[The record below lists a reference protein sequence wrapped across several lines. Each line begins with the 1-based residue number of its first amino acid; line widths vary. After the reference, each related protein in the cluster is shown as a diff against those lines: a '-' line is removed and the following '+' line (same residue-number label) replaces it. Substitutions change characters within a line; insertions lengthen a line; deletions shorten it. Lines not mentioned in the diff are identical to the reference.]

1 MHMLRGSQGMQDGQ
15 HIFFLDDGDDLPKDD
30 IDKLFDN
37 LQQLEPP
44 PYLIKRILSRLPRK
58 PPANLPSD
66 ALSPESDPW
75 KELDGLVVRNDKRQ
89 PC

>member
-1 MHMLRGSQGMQDGQ
+1 MRDAQ
-15 HIFFLDDGDDLPKDD
+15 HIFFSDDHDDLPKDD

-44 PYLIKRILSRLPRK
+44 PYLIKRLLSRLPRK
-58 PPANLPSD
+58 PPATPPSNSN
-66 ALSPESDPW
+66 APESDPW

>member
-1 MHMLRGSQGMQDGQ
+1 MQNRQ
-15 HIFFLDDGDDLPKDD
+15 HIFFSDDSDDLPKDD

-58 PPANLPSD
+58 LPANLPSE
-66 ALSPESDPW
+66 ALQSESDPW
-75 KELDGLVVRNDKRQ
+75 KHLDGLVVRNDKRQ

>member
-1 MHMLRGSQGMQDGQ
+1 MQYAQ
-15 HIFFLDDGDDLPKDD
+15 HIFFSDDNDDLPKDD

-44 PYLIKRILSRLPRK
+44 PYLISRILSRLPVK
-58 PPANLPSD
+58 PPANPPSD
-66 ALSPESDPW
+66 LLPPESDPW
-75 KELDGLVVRNDKRQ
+75 NELDGLIVRNDKRQ

>member
-1 MHMLRGSQGMQDGQ
+1 MQNRE
-15 HIFFLDDGDDLPKDD
+15 HIFFSENSDDLPKDD

-58 PPANLPSD
+58 APANPSSD
-66 ALSPESDPW
+66 SHQPASDPW
-75 KELDGLVVRNDKRQ
+75 KELDGLVVRNEKRC
-89 PC
+89 PS

>member
-1 MHMLRGSQGMQDGQ
+1 MHYAQ
-15 HIFFLDDGDDLPKDD
+15 HIFFSDDSDDLPKDD

-44 PYLIKRILSRLPRK
+44 PYLISRILSRLPIK
-58 PPANLPSD
+58 LPTTPPTDEFP
-66 ALSPESDPW
+66 PESDTW
-75 KELDGLVVRNDKRQ
+75 KKLDGLVVRNDKCQ

>member
-1 MHMLRGSQGMQDGQ
+1 MQYTQ
-15 HIFFLDDGDDLPKDD
+15 HIFFSDDSDDLPKDD
-30 IDKLFDN
+30 IDKLFDK

-58 PPANLPSD
+58 PPVTPPSD
-66 ALSPESDPW
+66 SLPPEADPW
-75 KELDGLVVRNDKRQ
+75 KELDGMVVRNDKRQ

>member
-1 MHMLRGSQGMQDGQ
+1 MPYTQ
-15 HIFFLDDGDDLPKDD
+15 HIFFSDDSNDPPKDD

-44 PYLIKRILSRLPRK
+44 PYLIKRILGRLPRK
-58 PPANLPSD
+58 PPANPPSD
-66 ALSPESDPW
+66 TLPPASDPW
-75 KELDGLVVRNDKRQ
+75 KELDGLVVRKDKRQ